1 MERGATA
8 ADIGVVL
15 NLSVW
20 FALQVLFGQVIEM
33 HWGLLRWY
41 AFDPLAL
48 DVRAATMATIAALL
62 TFGLHRGLIEAVAA
76 MAALGAVTR
85 YVLG

>member
-1 MERGATA
+1 M
-8 ADIGVVL
+8 L

-48 DVRAATMATIAALL
+48 DVRAAAMATIAALL
-62 TFGLHRGLIEAVAA
+62 TFGLHRGQIEA
-76 MAALGAVTR
+76 MAALGADTR